1 MTLKIQFVTQCSES
15 LKNKISCSI
24 LDQMEDFLRKGC
36 GEPYTVV
43 DTEYGIFYSGQI
55 SAEGDTVEVDVAIEK
70 LIVVDGKNEPQ
81 LKQRKEGSG
90 NMQKVRISF
99 ADNINEEDKQKA
111 KQILEQNIGKIIK
124 ETVPGADV
132 DEGIEIVHEDD
143 EKEPRQ

>member
-1 MTLKIQFVTQCSES
+1 MTLKIHFITKCSNS
-15 LKNKISCSI
+15 LQNKISCSI
-24 LDQMEDFLRKGC
+24 LDEMEDFLQKGK
-36 GEPYTVV
+36 GERFAIV
-43 DTEYGIFYSGQI
+43 DEDEGIFYSGQM

-99 ADNINEEDKQKA
+99 ADNINEEDKKKA

-124 ETVPGADV
+124 ETMPGADV